1 MEFRQIFII
10 DEHQCV
16 YNIHVPIEVHVAI
29 RRMVVGFIEG
39 LKILIG

>member
-16 YNIHVPIEVHVAI
+16 YNIHIPIEVHVAI
-29 RRMVVGFIEG
+29 GRMVVGFIES
-39 LKILIG
+39 LKIFVG